1 MMLSGIVTGA
11 APEWLIPK
19 RMPAVPKLA
28 RLRTNVKLNKQK
40 NRVLVKIKRK
50 IIEIDEELCDGCG
63 NCVTACEEGAI
74 QIVDGKAKVINDIF
88 CDGLGACIGDCP
100 PDALKIVEREA
111 EAFDEEAVQQH
122 LSNIEQISV
131 PASEPSACGCPSE
144 KIQSFIPSTACQ
156 TANRPTSMEQS
167 ESALSNWPIQ
177 INLIQPG
184 TPFLEDCDLLLAADC
199 VPAAYPNFH
208 QDFLKGKTLMLG
220 CPKLDDAEAYVD
232 KFAAIFKTAAIK
244 SVTIVIMEV
253 PCCSGLPVI
262 VKKALEISGVKI
274 ALEEIV
280 VSIREGKVLER
291 NWNPPE
297 LLTTLGDR
305 PS

>member
-1 MMLSGIVTGA
+1 
-11 APEWLIPK
+11 
-19 RMPAVPKLA
+19 
-28 RLRTNVKLNKQK
+28 
-40 NRVLVKIKRK
+40 VKIKRK
-50 IIEIDEELCDGCG
+50 IIEIDEALCDGCG
-63 NCVTACEEGAI
+63 NCVTACDEGAI
-74 QIVDGKAKVINDIF
+74 QIINGKAKVISDIF

-122 LSNIEQISV
+122 LAGMEHQTVSA
-131 PASEPSACGCPSE
+131 PEPSACGCPSE
-144 KIQSFIPSTACQ
+144 KIQTFIPTSACQ
-156 TANRPTSMEQS
+156 TANQPKSLEQS
-167 ESALSNWPIQ
+167 ASALSNWPIQ
-177 INLIQPG
+177 INLIQPQA
-184 TPFLEDCDLLLAADC
+184 PFLKGCDLLLAADC

-220 CPKLDDAEAYVD
+220 CPKLDDAEAYVE
-232 KFAAIFKTAAIK
+232 KFAAIFKTADIK

-297 LLTTLGDR
+297 LLTPLTAS
-305 PS
+305 PA